1 MINTKSFAK
10 QRIWSRS
17 ETSANNRSRTS
28 VCLNLFSSV
37 YSVILMGFLMIIN
50 HSVCFLVWYV
60 TYQYISHL
68 GCLNFFSLFKIFNMQ
83 FSKNNQ
89 RNFMFRSGDKGIRTL
104 DPLLA
109 RQVLSQLSY
118 TPIYIKQ
125 HDCHS
130 IYINICKPYY
140 IFIKSGSH
148 LLSHTVSSI
157 VSSAA

>member
-28 VCLNLFSSV
+28 VCINLFSSV

-89 RNFMFRSGDKGIRTL
+89 RNLFSAVEIKGFEPLTPCLQGRCSPNWAIPPFQDIDKI
-104 DPLLA
+104 A
-109 RQVLSQLSY
+109 
-118 TPIYIKQ
+118 
-125 HDCHS
+125 
-130 IYINICKPYY
+130 
-140 IFIKSGSH
+140 FIKVICISLNCFIQFSGVKWTRTID
-148 LLSHTVSSI
+148 LTLI
-157 VSSAA
+157 RRAL

>member
-68 GCLNFFSLFKIFNMQ
+68 GCLNFLVYLRYLICSFQRTISETLCFAVEIKGFEPLTPCLQGRCSPNWAIPPYISNNTNVIQSILIYVNRIIF
-83 FSKNNQ
+83 
-89 RNFMFRSGDKGIRTL
+89 
-104 DPLLA
+104 LLNLA
-109 RQVLSQLSY
+109 ATY
-118 TPIYIKQ
+118 FPIP
-125 HDCHS
+125 S
-130 IYINICKPYY
+130 P
-140 IFIKSGSH
+140 
-148 LLSHTVSSI
+148 
-157 VSSAA
+157 A